1 MQQGME
7 EAMRQNIVELLQ
19 IRLQVPETTFQEQLK
34 QIDNLDDLRLL
45 VRRAATVDNVEQ
57 FAQAL
62 SAL

>member
-1 MQQGME
+1 ME

-19 IRLQVPETTFQEQLK
+19 LRLQVPEMTFQEQLK

-62 SAL
+62 FAL